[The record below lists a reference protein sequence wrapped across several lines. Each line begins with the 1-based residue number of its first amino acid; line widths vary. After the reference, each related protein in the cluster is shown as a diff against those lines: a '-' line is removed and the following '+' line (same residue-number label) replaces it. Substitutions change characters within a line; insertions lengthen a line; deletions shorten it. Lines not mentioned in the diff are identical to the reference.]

1 MLSRLGFVGLW
12 VAGSLLPGTLDLT
25 RSWQRGWGTAAAQA
39 SEMQEQ
45 WQLLQDA
52 QAAYQRGI
60 LAVQRGDST
69 AAETSW
75 AIASAGFRRI
85 LKDNPQRT
93 DLYVPLADIQIRRGQ
108 PAAAY
113 ALLIQAVR
121 AGTKDLS
128 VRIEVVRALQAMRRP
143 QKALAEAQELQR
155 STPGSPELMALVGE
169 LAAEAGN
176 AELAIAELKRAVARI
191 GPGERLGSTDG
202 VYVRKL
208 LAKLLLE
215 KQRAGEAVVLLN
227 DLTRQAPAEPRDAEV
242 QLLLG
247 SALLRSGKPADAVAT
262 LRRYLQGSPGSP
274 RGQALLAEALA
285 ENGQVPAGIELLEKA
300 GEAPEVLDT
309 LGRLLLRRQPPDHAA
324 AQAVLARAAVAQ
336 PHSLRICIDY
346 TSVLQQAQQSAKA
359 LAEIARCTAPLLAT
373 AGEIGGTSVPWLD
386 GPEEPQRALIVRS
399 ELEVKAGK
407 FDDAMATLRAALQL
421 VSPTSPMAT
430 ALRGQ
435 LGHAYMR
442 RGLSH
447 LSTVGTA
454 GSAALADLQEGHK
467 LQGSSATGQA
477 LALGLLGVGKAAEAL
492 QLLTP
497 IVDTNPNDPRLLGA
511 YGRALRETG
520 QLVESRQTL
529 QKAEAMVTAAGAAPA
544 GANVGLRAALR
555 QELAV
560 TLMTLKKPV
569 EALRQ
574 LDGTDEATQQLRAQ
588 ANLVSARALFEQAST
603 PVPGPPGGV
612 TVAPRGTPDIHQVM
626 FVTQAALKAG
636 PAVLPV
642 QRAEAK
648 LWQVHVLHGTGQD
661 ELASKLL
668 AEMAAAFDQP
678 TLDSLLG
685 PGGFAILQS
694 RITLR
699 GGEFYQGTTIA
710 QQAIPRLPRDAARSL
725 QNALA
730 YGYTSKAVEIA
741 NRGEYERANA
751 LFRAA
756 VLYSQGGP
764 PGNMV
769 RAQYNLAVLQILR
782 NHPEEARGVLTK
794 LDPQQLPEAL
804 IGQGAYYDATG
815 DPRQALDAYRRYL
828 QLLAASPA
836 VPRPPYTEKVQQWI
850 ELLGRI
856 YDLPV
861 RGSLSPPV
869 TAGREGPRPR
879 PPVRPAAGRQPA
891 ATSGAAR

>member
-12 VAGSLLPGTLDLT
+12 VAGGLLPGTLDLF
-25 RSWQRGWGTAAAQA
+25 RSPQRGWGTAVAQA

-60 LAVQRGDST
+60 QAVQRGDNT
-69 AAETSW
+69 AAETAW

-85 LKDNPQRT
+85 IKDNPQRT
-93 DLYVPLADIQIRRGQ
+93 DLFVPLADIQIRRGQ

-121 AGTKDLS
+121 AGAKDLS

-155 STPGSPELMALVGE
+155 SIPANPELMTLVGE

-176 AELAIAELKRAVARI
+176 SDLAIAELKRAVGRI
-191 GPGERLGSTDG
+191 GPSERLGSTDG

-208 LAKLLLE
+208 LAKLLLD
-215 KQRAGEAVVLLN
+215 KQRAAEALALLN
-227 DLTRQAPAEPRDAEV
+227 DLTRQVPAEPRDAEV

-262 LRRYLQGSPGSP
+262 LRRYLQGTPGSP

-300 GEAPEVLDT
+300 GEAPEVLAT
-309 LGRLLLRRQPPDHAA
+309 LGRLLLRRQPPDLAA
-324 AQAVLARAAVAQ
+324 AQAVLARAAAAQ
-336 PHSLRICIDY
+336 PSSLRICIDY
-346 TSVLQQAQQSAKA
+346 TSVLQQAQQPAKA
-359 LAEIARCTAPLLAT
+359 LAEIVRCTAPLLAT
-373 AGEIGGTSVPWLD
+373 VGEIGGTSVPGLD

-447 LSTVGTA
+447 LATVGA
-454 GSAALADLQEGHK
+454 VGSAALADLQEGHK
-467 LQGSSATGQA
+467 LQGSPATAQA
-477 LALGLLGVGKAAEAL
+477 LALGLLGTGKAAEAL

-529 QKAEAMVTAAGAAPA
+529 QKAEAMVTAPGAAPA
-544 GANVGLRAALR
+544 GANVGLRASLR

-560 TLMTLKKPV
+560 TLMALKKPV

-574 LDGTDEATQQLRAQ
+574 LDGTDEVTQQLRAQ
-588 ANLVSARALFEQAST
+588 ANLVSARALFEQAGSPT
-603 PVPGPPGGV
+603 PGPLGSV
-612 TVAPRGTPDIHQVM
+612 TAPRGTPDIHQVM

-668 AEMAAAFDQP
+668 AEMASAFDQP

-685 PGGFAILQS
+685 PGGFSILQS

-710 QQAIPRLPRDAARSL
+710 QQAIPRLSRDAARSL

-730 YGYTSKAVEIA
+730 FGYTSKAVEIA
-741 NRGEYERANA
+741 NRGEYERANF

-804 IGQGAYYDATG
+804 IGLGAYYDATG
-815 DPRQALDAYRRYL
+815 EPRQALDAYRRYV

-836 VPRPPYTEKVQQWI
+836 VPRPPYVEKVQQWI

-861 RGSLSPPV
+861 RGSLSAPL
-869 TAGREGPRPR
+869 TAGREHPRPR
-879 PPVRPAAGRQPA
+879 PPVRPAVRLPA
-891 ATSGAAR
+891 TKSEPTP